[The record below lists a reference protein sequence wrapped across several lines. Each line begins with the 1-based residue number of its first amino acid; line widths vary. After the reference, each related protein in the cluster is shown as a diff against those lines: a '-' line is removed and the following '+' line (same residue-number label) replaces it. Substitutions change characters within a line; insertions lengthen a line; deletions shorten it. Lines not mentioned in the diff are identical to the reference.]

1 MRSIFRGVRNLL
13 RDIRG
18 SIAVK
23 FALIVPVIALLSA
36 GSIDLMAVSA
46 SKSRLQ
52 SIADNA
58 ALAGARSLTLAAD
71 KILAEQGAEN
81 FVKGEMSQWSDAPK
95 YTATYAVIDAKDSR
109 RLKVTLNGHRPSFF
123 GSLLPPGGWH
133 FSADATASPV
143 GQTPLC
149 AIGTGKGV
157 ALDAISSIGASRLM
171 APQCMVHSNSN
182 ILTRN
187 TASITASLVQTVRGV
202 TGTGIKPTAGEGAV
216 LIEDPFASMEF
227 PSLKS
232 CATQN
237 PNPGQGK
244 PVVYEDNKTHYL
256 APGLHCFPIQV
267 KNVTTLILEPGV
279 HLFYKDFSLIGTAR
293 LRGEDVFLFFDH
305 GSDPKFTGP
314 WISIDL
320 IGRKSGTYAGMV
332 MATIA
337 GNQPDISIP
346 GGKVKRLLG
355 VVYARNGFLR
365 VDGNGVA
372 AEASDWTVVVANEI
386 RLAGDAALRINAN
399 YENSDVPVPNGVGP
413 NGGIMKG
420 TRLSN

>member
-1 MRSIFRGVRNLL
+1 MIGISMWVRKLFHD
-13 RDIRG
+13 RRG

-23 FALIVPVIALLSA
+23 FALAVPVIALLSA

-71 KILAEQGAEN
+71 DILAEQRAES
-81 FVKGEMSQWSDAPK
+81 FVEGEMSQWSGAPT
-95 YTATYAVIDAKDSR
+95 YAATYDVTDAKDGR
-109 RLKVTLNGHRPSFF
+109 RLTVTLNGHRPSFF
-123 GSLLPPGGWH
+123 SSLLPPGGWH

-149 AIGTGKGV
+149 AIGTGNG
-157 ALDAISSIGASRLM
+157 ANQYAISTIHSSRLT
-171 APQCMVHSNSN
+171 APECMVHSNSN
-182 ILTRN
+182 ILATDAISIR
-187 TASITASLVQTVRGV
+187 ASAVQTVRGV
-202 TGTGIKPTAGEGAV
+202 TGSGISPAAGQGAV
-216 LIEDPFASMEF
+216 PIEDPFASMVF
-227 PSLKS
+227 PSLNACK
-232 CATQN
+232 TQN
-237 PNPGQGK
+237 PNPGQGN
-244 PVVYEDNKTHYL
+244 PIVYEDNKTHYL

-267 KNVTTLILEPGV
+267 KNVTTLILQPGV

-305 GSDPKFTGP
+305 GSDPRFTGP

-337 GNQPDISIP
+337 GNSPDISIP

-355 VVYARNGFLR
+355 VVYARRGFLR
-365 VDGNGVA
+365 VDGNGAA
-372 AEASDWTVVVANEI
+372 AEDSDWTVVVANEI
-386 RLAGDAALRINAN
+386 RLQGDAALKINAD
-399 YENSDVPVPNGVGP
+399 YENSDVPVPAGVGP
-413 NGGIMKG
+413 NGGIMTG